1 MSQEELIISLEEE
14 LEDSE
19 ILVFRFSLWRWM
31 IV

>member
-31 IV
+31 IA

>member
-14 LEDSE
+14 QEDSE

>member
-14 LEDSE
+14 QEDSE
-19 ILVFRFSLWRWM
+19 ILVFRFSLSRWM

>member
-1 MSQEELIISLEEE
+1 MSLEELIISLEEE

-19 ILVFRFSLWRWM
+19 ILVFRFSLLRWM

>member
-19 ILVFRFSLWRWM
+19 ILVFQFSLWRWM

>member
-14 LEDSE
+14 QEDSE
-19 ILVFRFSLWRWM
+19 ILVFQFSLWPWM

>member
-14 LEDSE
+14 QEDSE
-19 ILVFRFSLWRWM
+19 ILVFQFSLWRWM